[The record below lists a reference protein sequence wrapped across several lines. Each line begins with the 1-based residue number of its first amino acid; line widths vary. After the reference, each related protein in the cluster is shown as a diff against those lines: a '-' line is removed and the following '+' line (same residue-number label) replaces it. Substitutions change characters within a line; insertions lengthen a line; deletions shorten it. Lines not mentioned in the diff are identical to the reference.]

1 MNIDLESVFFNYKD
15 TPIVQNLNYCFDDGI
30 YLIRGKSGIGKTTIL
45 NLIIGYIQ
53 PITGRIKRE
62 NAKIEYMMQE
72 TMLFNNLTVKENL
85 FLKHNINTVFEKDSF
100 NELINSKLQ
109 EIGLDTD
116 IVDKK
121 VSYLSG
127 GQKRKL
133 ELVLISLNDANVF
146 LMDEPI
152 ANLDEE
158 SIEQIVYY
166 IENNLM
172 VNKIVI
178 ISSHSKMNFT
188 CNVKFIELENYTLK
202 NKKM

>member
-1 MNIDLESVFFNYKD
+1 MNIDMESVFFSYKD
-15 TPIVQNLNYCFDDGI
+15 IPIIQNLNYRFEDGI

-53 PITGRIKRE
+53 PITGNIKRE

-85 FLKHNINTVFEKDSF
+85 FIKHSLSTVIDKDSF
-100 NELINSKLQ
+100 DKLISTKLH

-116 IVDKK
+116 IVEKK

-133 ELVLISLNDANVF
+133 ELVLISLNDANVI

-158 SIEQIVYY
+158 SVEQIVYY
-166 IENNLM
+166 IEKNLM
-172 VNKIVI
+172 NNKIVI
-178 ISSHSKMNFT
+178 ISSHSKMKFT
-188 CNVKFIELENYTLK
+188 CNVKNIALENYTLQ
-202 NKKM
+202 NKAM

>member
-15 TPIVQNLNYCFDDGI
+15 TPIVQNLNYRFDNGI

-53 PITGRIKRE
+53 PVTGKIKRE

-85 FLKHNINTVFEKDSF
+85 FLKHNINTEFEKDSF
-100 NELINSKLQ
+100 NELINTKLQ

-116 IVDKK
+116 IVEKK

-172 VNKIVI
+172 DNKIVI

-188 CNVKFIELENYTLK
+188 CNVKNIALENYTLK
-202 NKKM
+202 NKTM